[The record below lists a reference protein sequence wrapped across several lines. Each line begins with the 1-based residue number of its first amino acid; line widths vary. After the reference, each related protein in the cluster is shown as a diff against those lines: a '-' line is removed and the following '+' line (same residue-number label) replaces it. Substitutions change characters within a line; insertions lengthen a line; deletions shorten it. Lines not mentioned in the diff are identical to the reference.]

1 MTAADDDP
9 RPDLPRRLPSR
20 QGSPNGSS
28 TGRAGTAGR
37 PHAGAGDARDDP
49 VGPGVPGAADDSDD
63 LEAVS
68 KLMAFLQE
76 HDTDS

>member
-9 RPDLPRRLPSR
+9 QPDLPRRLASR
-20 QGSPNGSS
+20 QASPNGSS

-37 PHAGAGDARDDP
+37 PHAGAEDARGDP
-49 VGPGVPGAADDSDD
+49 VRPGVPGAADDSDD
-63 LEAVS
+63 LEAVNR
-68 KLMAFLQE
+68 LMAFLQE